1 MSDEREQRPRLPPR
15 WFVRLALV
23 RAPRSIASPAAAS
36 ASGVRRATAGA
47 PCDSPST
54 GRRTG
59 KTRSVILGY
68 FEDGP
73 NIVTLAMNG
82 WADAR
87 AVVVAQPATG
97 SRSKS
102 RARRRSAHGHGARR
116 RGRRTVSPVGK
127 VAGDRHEG
135 GRVCGAPVV
144 GDRGRDPRATTHT
157 LSMTERRAFA
167 PPRPGRTP
175 EAGSVDHLVHP
186 HGRAR
191 PRPPRTPGSR
201 GRGSFGVNTLSAVL
215 RAASLA
221 RICRRDG
228 VRARAAATTAGP
240 GPSGRGSG
248 QRGRG
253 AAARGRRPGR

>member
-15 WFVRLALV
+15 WFVRLAWYAHRGLS
-23 RAPRSIASPAAAS
+23 RHRRPRRPLASEEPQLGHPATHQHGAS
-36 ASGVRRATAGA
+36 HGQDAKRDPWVLRGRSEHRHAG
-47 PCDSPST
+47 DEWV
-54 GRRTG
+54 GRR
-59 KTRSVILGY
+59 
-68 FEDGP
+68 
-73 NIVTLAMNG
+73 
-82 WADAR
+82 R
-87 AVVVAQPATG
+87 AVVVAQPATR

-116 RGRRTVSPVGK
+116 RGRRTVSLVGQ

-157 LSMTERRAFA
+157 LSA
-167 PPRPGRTP
+167 
-175 EAGSVDHLVHP
+175 
-186 HGRAR
+186 
-191 PRPPRTPGSR
+191 PRTPHPARRAAR

-248 QRGRG
+248 RRGRG